1 MPTPVAVDLTPDE
14 INLLL
19 SSIGMV
25 LNIMADPAA
34 REQLLALQAKLMA
47 ARGD

>member
-1 MPTPVAVDLTPDE
+1 MTAVDFSPDE

-25 LNIMADPAA
+25 LNIVTDPAA
-34 REQLLALQAKLMA
+34 RQQLLALQAKLMA
-47 ARGD
+47 ARGDEDD